1 MLANFTGLDAD
12 DYNMAPV
19 GVSAVGDGAFH
30 EMTTPQ
36 TFVAT
41 GLRVRLDGPVATGSR
56 QFVFR
61 YYDYD
66 ARRARHNGPAMR
78 RGDRGGHLP
87 EQRAGTRPGGQQRLV
102 QGG

>member
-1 MLANFTGLDAD
+1 
-12 DYNMAPV
+12 MAPV

-41 GLRVRLDGPVATGSR
+41 GLRVRPDGPVATGSR
-56 QFVFR
+56 QCVFR
-61 YYDYD
+61 YYGYD
-66 ARRARHNGPAMR
+66 AVEHVITDLQCDVGT
-78 RGDRGGHLP
+78 RGGHLP